1 MRRRPAIFRES
12 MFVTNP
18 RFSPS
23 AAGRLSRRRML
34 QGSAGLAA
42 TAALGA
48 PLARSASAQDV
59 TLNWLTWPGHA
70 DPSIV
75 GPFEEATGIKIV
87 AKEYGSGDLGM
98 VEIMQNPG
106 VYDVFTTSMEFMPQY
121 VAAEILQEIDP
132 NEYAGWKEYLPEFQ
146 QNIGYDVD
154 GKVYTVM
161 YSFGFNGLCYRTDQL
176 TEDDVSSYSI
186 LADPKVTG
194 KVGSQDWWGNTM
206 GALSI
211 ANGASPVDGKNP
223 YLLNADEFA
232 ALQDYMKGLRPQ
244 FGGFWDIAGV
254 ISAFANGTIWV
265 QPGGGDWSAQ
275 ILQDQ
280 GHPVASAI
288 PAEGGYLWGEAISIV
303 NGTQKQDA
311 AKQFVDYM
319 LSAPAQAAV
328 SIKPS
333 YSAIAPNKGAWE
345 ILQKDAPEWAKRL
358 KMDTFDDP
366 NAITPW
372 REGKIAIRVL
382 PVDQSIEDWQDAWT
396 AFKEA

>member
-12 MFVTNP
+12 VFVTNP

-254 ISAFANGTIWV
+254 ISAFANGTVWV

>member
-12 MFVTNP
+12 VFVTNP